1 MVDELAYA
9 ECSEQC
15 LAHRS
20 SVLVIIIMASRPG
33 YPFLWG
39 GRWGASF
46 YNQCQELCFSLFIQQ
61 ALFTNLVCGKHNR
74 RCDL

>member
-1 MVDELAYA
+1 MVGELAYA

-15 LAHRS
+15 SARRS
-20 SVLVIIIMASRPG
+20 IVLVIIIMASRPG
-33 YPFLWG
+33 YPFLLG
-39 GRWGASF
+39 GWGASF

-61 ALFTNLVCGKHNR
+61 ALFTNLVCGKHNI